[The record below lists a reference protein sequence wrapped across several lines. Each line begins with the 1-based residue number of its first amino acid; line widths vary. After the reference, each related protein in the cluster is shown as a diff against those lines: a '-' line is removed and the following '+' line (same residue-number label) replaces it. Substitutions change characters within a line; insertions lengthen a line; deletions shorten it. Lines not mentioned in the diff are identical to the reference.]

1 MLAELLDAGGL
12 KAEDHVKY
20 IVTEP
25 CGSALL
31 CSAQVCVPPP
41 AIRVWPF
48 FEGGVC
54 REGVQVFAIISVLRG
69 TKCG

>member
-1 MLAELLDAGGL
+1 MLNTSPLS
-12 KAEDHVKY
+12 HV
-20 IVTEP
+20 V
-25 CGSALL
+25 AL

-48 FEGGVC
+48 FEGGMC
-54 REGVQVFAIISVLRG
+54 GEGVQVFAIISVLRG